1 LFEVS
6 QHFSHLAGSGM
17 PVKGRGHGNETTAS
31 EWHKIATPHEIAK
44 ERGRSQTRHKSPAKE
59 AKQKL
64 TADES
69 KAKRTAFAQAH
80 HRARVLKTTSWDD
93 ELKPLKTD
101 AVVTKVCNAV
111 RANLK
116 VAMKKAGGNWYVEH
130 RHKERARE
138 EECCRCRATY
148 TGDGPSALN
157 LCDHRGCMLGVHTRC
172 LRRGESAT
180 GIFFL

>member
-1 LFEVS
+1 MIAQPPRSPDFNILD
-6 QHFSHLAGSGM
+6 AGIFAYLERRQQEQDALTM
-17 PVKGRGHGNETTAS
+17 D
-31 EWHKIATPHEIAK
+31 EI
-44 ERGRSQTRHKSPAKE
+44 R
-59 AKQKL
+59 
-64 TADES
+64 ES
-69 KAKRTAFAQAH
+69 VAI
-80 HRARVLKTTSWDD
+80 SYD
-93 ELKPLKTD
+93 ELTD

-180 GIFFL
+180 GIFFCDTHHK